1 MKSVKQLLHDEVN
14 RETKEFNWGVD
25 TVMRSIRPNCL
36 FKMRVVGGRFIIT
49 EWGQNWDGEKE
60 QFIEKPTEEE
70 IKAEYYRQ
78 QTIAECLEYLKSKD
92 SVLN

>member
-1 MKSVKQLLHDEVN
+1 MKSVKQLLEDEVN

-36 FKMRVVGGRFIIT
+36 FKMRVTGGRFIIT
-49 EWGQNWDGEKE
+49 EWEKNWDGEKE
-60 QFIEKPTEEE
+60 QYIEKPTEEE
-70 IKAEYYRQ
+70 IRTEYNRQ
-78 QTIAECLEYLKSKD
+78 QNIAECIDYFKSKN